1 MISAF
6 RQRTFKDKT
15 SGKDNMRCKFVV
27 SLPSNENVDALESDL
42 MSLFT
47 SLNVTGKVVD
57 KQKKDTNEN
66 VTSW

>member
-1 MISAF
+1 
-6 RQRTFKDKT
+6 
-15 SGKDNMRCKFVV
+15 

-57 KQKKDTNEN
+57 KQKKDPNEN